1 MNLNLLFKSDQA
13 ALLDAIDRAYAVIE
27 FEPSGKILTANH
39 NFCDA
44 LGYEL
49 SEIVGKYHRMFV
61 SEREAASKPYLQFWQ
76 KLSQG
81 ECMQAQYLR
90 ITKSGQ
96 EIWIDASYNPIVKNG
111 KVVKVVKLARDITDV
126 KVKAIDDCGKLEGL
140 SRSQAVIEFTPDG
153 TIITANQNFCE
164 SMEYDLEEIVGHHH
178 SIFCDQEYAESPDY
192 QTFWSD
198 LAAGKFTANEYQ
210 RFSKSGKPIWLQAAY
225 NPIIDHHGKV
235 VKVVKFATDVTP
247 RLKAITELEDI
258 IKGLATG
265 DLTKSLETPFV
276 PTMENVRLNFNSAID
291 EVRKMML
298 EVGEQTNH
306 ISKSAHEINGAADNL
321 SRHTEHQAASVE
333 QTAKTVREIVRV
345 VGNTSERAQNATELV
360 GKTRRSAEQSNEV
373 VQKTVEA
380 MAAIENSSQHMSNII
395 GMIDE
400 IAFQTNLLALNAGV
414 EAARAGEAGKGFA
427 VVAQE
432 VRDLA
437 QRSASAAKEIS
448 HLIDTSVQQVKRG
461 VELVGQTGDALTAIV
476 TQVHEVDENI
486 AMISDAA
493 AEQNS
498 GLNEVAKAISSI
510 DESTQENAQ
519 MVKNTT
525 TESQELSANA
535 QRLADL
541 MAQFKFERRRKP
553 RPPKAA

>member
-1 MNLNLLFKSDQA
+1 MNLPFPFNSEKSA
-13 ALLDAIDRAYAVIE
+13 FLDAIDKAYAVIE
-27 FEPSGKILTANH
+27 FEPTGKILTANQ

-44 LGYEL
+44 LGYKVG
-49 SEIVGKYHRMFV
+49 EIIGKHHRIFV
-61 SEREAASKPYLQFWQ
+61 ADDEAASKPYLQFWQ

-81 ECMQAQYLR
+81 EHMQAQYLR
-90 ITKSGQ
+90 ITKNGG
-96 EIWIDASYNPIVKNG
+96 EIWIDATYNPVVKNG
-111 KVVKVVKLARDITDV
+111 KVVKVIKLARDITDV
-126 KVKAIDDCGKLEGL
+126 KVKAIDDSGKLEGL

-153 TIITANQNFCE
+153 NIITANQNFCDA
-164 SMEYDLEEIVGHHH
+164 MEYELEDIVGQHHR
-178 SIFCDQEYAESPDY
+178 IFCDQEYADSADY
-192 QTFWSD
+192 QAFWRD
-198 LAAGKFTANEYQ
+198 LAAGQFTANEFQ

-225 NPIIDHHGKV
+225 NPIYDHHGKV

-247 RLKAITELEDI
+247 RLKAITELEAI
-258 IKGLATG
+258 IKGLAKG
-265 DLTKSLETPFV
+265 DMTKSLETPFV
-276 PTMENVRLNFNSAID
+276 PTMENVRSNFNAAID
-291 EVRKMML
+291 EVRLMML
-298 EVGEQTNH
+298 KVGEQTSH
-306 ISKSAHEINGAADNL
+306 ISKSAHEITGAAGNL
-321 SRHTEHQAASVE
+321 SVHTEHQAASVE

-360 GKTRRSAEQSNEV
+360 GKTRRSAEQSNEI

-380 MAAIENSSQHMSNII
+380 MDAIESSSQHMSNII

-448 HLIDTSVQQVKRG
+448 HLIDTSVKQVQRG
-461 VELVGQTGDALTAIV
+461 VELVGKTGDALTSIV
-476 TQVHEVDENI
+476 SQVHEVDENI
-486 AMISDAA
+486 ARISEAA
-493 AEQNS
+493 AEQSS
-498 GLNEVAKAISSI
+498 GLNEVASAISSI
-510 DESTQENAQ
+510 DKSTQENAR

-525 TESQELSANA
+525 AESQDLSANA
-535 QRLADL
+535 QRLAEL
-541 MAQFKFERRRKP
+541 MAMFKFERRRKP